1 MLVIYIK
8 IIRIMRRNIFI
19 GIFCL
24 FCGFGLIT
32 EGIVFNVMSF
42 PDLFKGLISGPIIIM
57 FGLYFLFKANE
68 KSSSAL
74 LISSNLTFILKYFVT
89 TLLILMFL
97 VFIWFFAFVEVNK
110 EATTFAIIFGTLFL
124 AGVVWSSIIY
134 YKLVKVEYDRDS
146 LFINE
151 NKIIP
156 ISEIKEIKRVLP
168 ILFKIVTKQSKS
180 YWFVPHYFE
189 VLKNGVNIPIS
200 IREIQKDIR
209 EKSKFNAQ

>member
-1 MLVIYIK
+1 MRK
-8 IIRIMRRNIFI
+8 SIII
-19 GIFCL
+19 GLCCL
-24 FCGFGLIT
+24 LCGLGLIA
-32 EGIVFNVMSF
+32 EGIIFKVMSI
-42 PDLFKGLISGPIIIM
+42 PDLFKGIISGPIIIV
-57 FGLYFLFKANE
+57 FGLYFLLKAN
-68 KSSSAL
+68 KRNSSTL
-74 LISSNLTFILKYFVT
+74 LISSNLTFVLKYFVS
-89 TLLILMFL
+89 TLLILMFIAFVL
-97 VFIWFFAFVEVNK
+97 FFTFVEVNK

-134 YKLVKVEYDRDS
+134 YKLVKVEYDGDS

-200 IREIQKDIR
+200 IREIQKDMR